1 MKIFKNGNAKSK
13 IAFIEKIHQ
22 QIMIKT
28 INFTKFATRKITT
41 LIFYGK

>member
-13 IAFIEKIHQ
+13 IAFIEKIHERI
-22 QIMIKT
+22 IMKT
-28 INFTKFATRKITT
+28 MKFTKFATQKITT